1 MRRSGAIAAPGPDG
15 TARIG
20 KPPAPGAA
28 PSRAPSRAPFRT
40 SFSAPFS
47 ASLRAAMVGR
57 RASLRRGI
65 RARAACARTHT
76 CMHAAP
82 THADTNGTTRRFVC
96 LGFSYVAKAPPRG
109 VGVNIVNRWTGS
121 NPVCVGRSGGHHEL

>member
-1 MRRSGAIAAPGPDG
+1 
-15 TARIG
+15 
-20 KPPAPGAA
+20 
-28 PSRAPSRAPFRT
+28 
-40 SFSAPFS
+40 
-47 ASLRAAMVGR
+47 
-57 RASLRRGI
+57 
-65 RARAACARTHT
+65 
-76 CMHAAP
+76 MHAAP